1 MATWIA
7 RNWWWVYGAVA
18 VLALALKRYTRRRGD
33 THSLLGREYSM
44 APERV
49 LVISGGAF
57 SIILGA
63 GIQLGLRT
71 IDEVALATIAIGILL
86 VAAGI
91 YGSGRFGTFVLGGI
105 ALAGLVVFGAGA
117 IGGH

>member
-1 MATWIA
+1 MGTWMA
-7 RNWWWVYGAVA
+7 RNWWWVYGAIA
-18 VLALALKRYTRRRGD
+18 LIALALNRYTVRRGD
-33 THSLLGREYSM
+33 THSLLGREYSI

-49 LVISGGAF
+49 LVTSGGAF
-57 SIILGA
+57 SIILGV

-71 IDEVALATIAIGILL
+71 IDEVALATVGIGILL

-91 YGSGRFGTFVLGGI
+91 FGGGRFGAWVIGGI

-117 IGGH
+117 IEGH